1 MKYLIEAWGTSPI
14 PPGLLEFY
22 ARSTKVKGS
31 TPERAVWLTLRLY
44 LLSRGQ
50 PLNLY
55 TDTLEKLVARAKLV

>member
-1 MKYLIEAWGTSPI
+1 
-14 PPGLLEFY
+14 LEFY